1 MPKKKPQKLSGI
13 GINFRKRN
21 TMSAGLFTSLVIIRS
36 PSSCLLADN
45 LAGLSHLAIPYYERA
60 LKISDEHLSAI
71 PGAWDVKYEAA
82 YNLQQIYATSGNP
95 LLAREVTSKYLV
107 L

>member
-1 MPKKKPQKLSGI
+1 ML
-13 GINFRKRN
+13 
-21 TMSAGLFTSLVIIRS
+21 AGLFTSLVTISS
-36 PSSCLLADN
+36 PPGCLLADN
-45 LAGLSHLAIPYYERA
+45 FAGLSHLAIPYYERA
-60 LKISDEHLSAI
+60 LKISDEHLFAI
-71 PGAWDVKYEAA
+71 PDAWDAKYEAA

>member
-1 MPKKKPQKLSGI
+1 
-13 GINFRKRN
+13 
-21 TMSAGLFTSLVIIRS
+21 MSAGLFTSLVIISS
-36 PSSCLLADN
+36 PSLCCLLADN
-45 LAGLSHLAIPYYERA
+45 IAGLSHLAIPYYERA

-71 PGAWDVKYEAA
+71 PDAWDVRYEAA